1 MRRRIVAQYIKF
13 TDKDGSTFL
22 VEIDED
28 EVLSPG
34 GIAKAGLKEAA
45 GETVEKAVVAAQTLF
60 EHAVNNVI
68 EHNAKAFL
76 QAIRNL
82 PQQDQ
87 PESLEVTFALKAT
100 GEIGNTAIAKGT
112 GEANYTITLTW
123 KRSTK
128 DG

>member
-1 MRRRIVAQYIKF
+1 MGRRIVAQYLRF

-22 VEIDED
+22 VEIDEE

-45 GETVEKAVVAAQTLF
+45 GEAAEKAIVAAQTFF
-60 EHAVNNVI
+60 EQAVNNVI
-68 EHNAKAFL
+68 QHNAKAFL

-100 GEIGNTAIAKGT
+100 GEIGNTAVAKGT
-112 GEANYTITLTW
+112 GEANYTLTLTW

-128 DG
+128 EG